1 MMPKRQD
8 YDSEDLSSSP
18 GIILSILLFFMMR
31 ISCSRR
37 FNLSQWRQ
45 QDHKWHDETVYLSKK
60 KDLNFQKS
68 CAHLKH
74 GHEIQELCGGAW
86 DHVAHPGLVFW
97 ASFIQGGINDSAGMS
112 VTYFNCSFLFYDDPC
127 ADTSTKLRTSAQI
140 LHKLTIVVSKWKLCR
155 SFWWD
160 VENSEIITQ
169 MGFFCSK
176 LLPTN
181 HSRMR
186 ILQW

>member
-8 YDSEDLSSSP
+8 DDSQDLHLSSSP
-18 GIILSILLFFMMR
+18 GIILSIILFFLWWDFHAPDVLICPSDCNRTTSDMT
-31 ISCSRR
+31 
-37 FNLSQWRQ
+37 RQ
-45 QDHKWHDETVYLSKK
+45 FIWAKKK

-74 GHEIQELCGGAW
+74 GHEIQQLCGGAW
-86 DHVAHPGLVFW
+86 DHVAHAGLVFW
-97 ASFIQGGINDSAGMS
+97 EIFIQGGINDSAGMS
-112 VTYFNCSFLFYDDPC
+112 VTYFNCRYLFYDDPC

-155 SFWWD
+155 SFWWG

-169 MGFFCSK
+169 MGFF
-176 LLPTN
+176 L
-181 HSRMR
+181 
-186 ILQW
+186 